1 MGSGITRQ
9 QRERHEY
16 YLKNY
21 EKEFRTIKD
30 IKRYFLYKD
39 MAQGKINVSATLFTG
54 RLIYKN
60 NL

>member
-1 MGSGITRQ
+1 MGSGITKQ
-9 QRERHEY
+9 QYSHEY

-21 EKEFRTIKD
+21 EKEFTNIKD

-39 MAQGKINVSATLFTG
+39 IAHNRINLSATLYRG
-54 RLIYKN
+54 RLVYKN